1 MRMGRREFLKTSAAL
16 AAASAA
22 NLSCIEIASAAPIE
36 VLTVDKLAI
45 RVLVDSSYD
54 LFFRPAEANGVKIS
68 PPPRLPDYRR
78 SLHNEWGLSL
88 WLESER
94 GSEKRTVMLDYGY
107 TPAVLL
113 RRLQRC
119 WLKAPP
125 S

>member
-54 LFFRPAEANGVKIS
+54 LFFRPAETNGVKIS
-68 PPPRLPDYRR
+68 PPPRLPDYPVPCITSGGYRCGSSRNVDPR
-78 SLHNEWGLSL
+78 S
-88 WLESER
+88 
-94 GSEKRTVMLDYGY
+94 
-107 TPAVLL
+107 A
-113 RRLQRC
+113 Q
-119 WLKAPP
+119 
-125 S
+125 